1 MPKLFL
7 PDNTVLI
14 NFAIIRR
21 MDLLAELVKGQ
32 GAWCVSIAREC
43 DKSQAFHPDL
53 SEAAAI
59 FGEPL
64 DPNPSERVD
73 ATILRET
80 MASPGEPSTQHL
92 GEAETIAI
100 MSNRKL
106 EGLFLTDD
114 GGARALAQRHHITAV
129 STWDL
134 LRLAHKVGKVTRPVL
149 AGYLRTLAA
158 AGRGKPP
165 GITSFDKLTPWLPP
179 EPE

>member
-21 MDLLAELVKGQ
+21 MDLLAELVNGQ
-32 GAWCVSIAREC
+32 GAWCISIAREC

-64 DPNPSERVD
+64 IPNATERID
-73 ATILRET
+73 ATIKREI
-80 MASPGEPSTQHL
+80 MARPGEPPTQHL

-100 MSNRKL
+100 MSNRHL
-106 EGLFLTDD
+106 DGFFLTDD
-114 GGARALAQRHHITAV
+114 GGARDLARSHQIQAV

-134 LRLAHKVGKVTRPVL
+134 LRLADKVKKVTRPVL
-149 AGYLRTLAA
+149 TGYLRTLAA
-158 AGRGKPP
+158 ADRGKPP
-165 GITSFDKLTPWLPP
+165 NITSVDKLTPWLPP

>member
-1 MPKLFL
+1 
-7 PDNTVLI
+7 
-14 NFAIIRR
+14 
-21 MDLLAELVKGQ
+21 MDLLAELVLGQ

-59 FGEPL
+59 FGAPL
-64 DPNPSERVD
+64 IPDARERVD
-73 ATILRET
+73 AQTMRET
-80 MASPGEPSTQHL
+80 MASPGEPPTQHL

-100 MSNRKL
+100 ISARQL
-106 EGLFLTDD
+106 DGLFLTDD
-114 GGARALAQRHHITAV
+114 RGARALAQRHQITAV

-134 LRLAHKVGKVTRPVL
+134 LRLAHKVGKVARPVL
-149 AGYLRTLAA
+149 TGYLRTLAA

-165 GITSFDKLTPWLPP
+165 GITSFDKLNPWLPP

>member
-21 MDLLAELVKGQ
+21 VDLLAELVKGQ
-32 GAWCVSIAREC
+32 GAWCLSIAREC
-43 DKSQAFHPDL
+43 DKSRAFHPDL

-59 FGEPL
+59 FGAPL
-64 DPNPSERVD
+64 IPDASERLD
-73 ATILRET
+73 AKIMRET
-80 MASPGEPSTQHL
+80 MASPGESPTQHL

-100 MSNRKL
+100 MSARQL
-106 EGLFLTDD
+106 DGLFLTDD
-114 GGARALAQRHHITAV
+114 AGARALAQRHQITAV

-134 LRLAHKVGKVTRPVL
+134 LRLAHKVNKITRPVL
-149 AGYLRTLAA
+149 TGYLRTLAA
-158 AGRGKPP
+158 ADRGKPP